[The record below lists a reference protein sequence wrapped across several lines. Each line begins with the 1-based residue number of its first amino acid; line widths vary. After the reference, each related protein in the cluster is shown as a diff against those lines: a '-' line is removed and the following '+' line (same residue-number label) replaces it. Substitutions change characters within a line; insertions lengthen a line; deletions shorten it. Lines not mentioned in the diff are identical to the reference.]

1 MSEAENPKPAKAPKF
16 AESKDALA
24 DLLSVSRSTV
34 QRASALDGWPKA
46 AADGRWPVE
55 RCRAFIAKHFDV
67 LSAESGAAVPDGFV
81 SWKEYGDAQKGQR
94 EAVKLAKERGLAADK
109 NFVRQMIAR
118 FTGELYATLERR
130 LCAELPPVTAGQE
143 PIFVETKNREAL
155 RAAFDDFKRGLEGV
169 IEEKKV

>member
-1 MSEAENPKPAKAPKF
+1 MSEIQNSKPAKPPKF
-16 AESKDALA
+16 AESKDE
-24 DLLSVSRSTV
+24 LSDILGVSRSTV
-34 QRASALDGWPKA
+34 QRASALDGWPRA
-46 AADGRWPVE
+46 AANGRWPVDK
-55 RCRAFIAKHFDV
+55 CRAFIAKHFEV
-67 LSAESGAAVPDGFV
+67 LGDESGAAVPEGFA

-118 FTGELYATLERR
+118 FMGELYATLERR

-155 RAAFDDFKRGLEGV
+155 RAAFDDFKRGLDGV
-169 IEEKKV
+169 IEDKKV